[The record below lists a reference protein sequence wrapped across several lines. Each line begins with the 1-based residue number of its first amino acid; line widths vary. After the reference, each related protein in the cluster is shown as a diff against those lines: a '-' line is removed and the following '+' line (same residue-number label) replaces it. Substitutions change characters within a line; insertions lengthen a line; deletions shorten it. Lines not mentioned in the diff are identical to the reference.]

1 MYTIIE
7 TPIFQKYA
15 AEFWNDDE
23 REEFIVWLARNPEA
37 GDVIQGAGG
46 LRKVR
51 WSKQGTGKS
60 GGVRVIYFNRLNDG
74 SIWLLI
80 AYSKSKFDT
89 LPTEFLNKLKAG
101 IENYGH

>member
-23 REEFIVWLARNPEA
+23 REEFIVWLAQNSEA
-37 GDVIQGAGG
+37 GDVIQGTGG

-74 SIWLLI
+74 LIWLLI
-80 AYSKSKFDT
+80 IYSKSQFDT
-89 LPTEFLNKLKAG
+89 LPTEFLNKLKAS
-101 IENYGH
+101 IENARQ

>member
-1 MYTIIE
+1 MYTVIE
-7 TPIFQKYA
+7 TKIFQKYA
-15 AEFWNDDE
+15 SELWNDSQ
-23 REEFIVWLARNPEA
+23 REEFIAWLAKNPDA
-37 GDVIQGAGG
+37 GDVIQGTGG

-60 GGVRVIYFNRLNDG
+60 GGVRVIYFNQLNDG

-101 IENYGH
+101 MENYGQ